1 MTVTV
6 RADPLDPSGVSAG
19 HVRLSKRGGS
29 LDVVAPAEGVL
40 GQYEWFAEHLAE
52 VQRRGRAF
60 PLWVKPWGSR
70 GRVSRAAA
78 FTDAAA
84 ANEDEVR
91 VALLDI
97 LEQPPLRMSAETAKQ
112 LKLRGHSL
120 HGSSPDWARLIGEW
134 PSPPSPAMPSGD
146 PGFSDPS
153 INALGWWLRKGEA
166 QPPPQQRGRGRGRG
180 RGSGCQ
186 AQPADD
192 SARAGSMQL
201 EYCSGDA
208 RVGVREQ
215 QLRLRRRLMGWA
227 RAALKA
233 WTAHWR
239 VDWWRLPEGRLDLR
253 VLHEPVASVAP
264 RAVPNVD

>member
-1 MTVTV
+1 M
-6 RADPLDPSGVSAG
+6 
-19 HVRLSKRGGS
+19 RLSKRGGS

-40 GQYEWFAEHLAE
+40 GEYDWFADHLAE

-70 GRVSRAAA
+70 GRVSRATA
-78 FTDAAA
+78 FTESAA
-84 ANEDEVR
+84 ANDDEVR

-97 LEQPPLRMSAETAKQ
+97 LEQPPLRMPAETAKQ

-120 HGSSPDWARLIGEW
+120 HGSPADWARLIGEW
-134 PSPPSPAMPSGD
+134 PSPPSPSMPSGD

-166 QPPPQQRGRGRGRG
+166 QPPQQRGRKGGRKGGRQGG
-180 RGSGCQ
+180 RQGGE
-186 AQPADD
+186 ADD
-192 SARAGSMQL
+192 SARAGAMQL
-201 EYCSGDA
+201 EYCSGDS

-215 QLRLRRRLMGWA
+215 QLRLRRRLYRWA

-233 WTAHWR
+233 WTAHWK

-253 VLHEPVASVAP
+253 VLHEPAAAVVP
-264 RAVPNVD
+264 RASAVVVTGTVVDA